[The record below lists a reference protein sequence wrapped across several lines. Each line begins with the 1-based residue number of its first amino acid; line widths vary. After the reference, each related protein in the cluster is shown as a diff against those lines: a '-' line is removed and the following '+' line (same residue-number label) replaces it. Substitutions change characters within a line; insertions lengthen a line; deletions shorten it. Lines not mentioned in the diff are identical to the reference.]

1 VLGGKEPDVVDIQKE
16 HAIETYKSLM
26 QYGSAG
32 IKFILVANGSAAIAV
47 MTFLGHFVSK
57 GSANVPDMRLP
68 LALFLLGVLAGGF
81 ATFTAYFTQ
90 LTLYNESMG
99 ARVVD
104 KGVTH
109 VVWLRRTV
117 GVMLLGMIA
126 FASGA
131 GIAVWRLQ

>member
-1 VLGGKEPDVVDIQKE
+1 MITIQNE

-32 IKFILVANGSAAIAV
+32 MKFILAANGAAAIAV
-47 MTFLGHFVSK
+47 MTFLGHFIAN
-57 GSANVPDMRLP
+57 GSTKAPDMRLP
-68 LALFLLGVLAGGF
+68 LALFLGGVLAGGV
-81 ATFTAYFTQ
+81 ATVTAYFTQ

-99 ARVVD
+99 TRSTE

-109 VVWLRRTV
+109 VVWLRISIV
-117 GVMLLGMIA
+117 VMLSGMIA
-126 FASGA
+126 FAAGA